1 MASGENPPFRSLV
14 LSIPG
19 HQAKSTLCAFVWKQL
34 GGEELFVW
42 YYRKLSWCACGGA
55 RLSGNELEFRVTA
68 FCSRWERICLITC
81 GSSILAMTLTAPPH
95 ASQVDIS
102 ISPKAPTYGEYSFQ
116 ALCFYALGCS
126 SWRHAAPQAI
136 AHRRLSGVWR
146 SCLVSTA
153 SPVPTGHK
161 GSVFAIGLMRHS
173 DEHAMEACQIG
184 SRPGYQGCQ
193 ACDKVQWFEDD
204 VGSTVAVRCIQLIV
218 NIAARA

>member
-1 MASGENPPFRSLV
+1 MATGENSPFRSLV

-42 YYRKLSWCACGGA
+42 YYCKLSWCACGGA

-102 ISPKAPTYGEYSFQ
+102 ISPKAPTFGEYSFQ
-116 ALCFYALGCS
+116 ASPQGAYFWCAQLMAACCSTGDRSSPFIWRLALLPRFDGVTRARCLLLADAALRRT
-126 SWRHAAPQAI
+126 RH
-136 AHRRLSGVWR
+136 
-146 SCLVSTA
+146 
-153 SPVPTGHK
+153 
-161 GSVFAIGLMRHS
+161 GSVSDWLSAWVSGL
-173 DEHAMEACQIG
+173 
-184 SRPGYQGCQ
+184 PG
-193 ACDKVQWFEDD
+193 
-204 VGSTVAVRCIQLIV
+204 VR
-218 NIAARA
+218 